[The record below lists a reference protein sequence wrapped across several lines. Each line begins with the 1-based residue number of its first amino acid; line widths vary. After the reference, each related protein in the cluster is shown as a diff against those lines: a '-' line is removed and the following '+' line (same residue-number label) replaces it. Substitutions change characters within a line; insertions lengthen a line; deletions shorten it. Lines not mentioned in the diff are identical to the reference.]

1 MQIPVS
7 VSVAIEQKIYHID
20 TPYSYAVPAR
30 WVGLAQP
37 GCRVVVPFGKGN
49 RNVVGIILSVEQ
61 GLEFDVEIK
70 SIISVLDDT
79 PLLSADQLSLL
90 QRMKQHTF
98 CTYFDALRI
107 IVPAGVHYRMI
118 DRFAL
123 ASDWEKT
130 QLSADEVQIVQYL
143 RKNGPTAA
151 QMLQKCIGI
160 TQQSNILQTMVNKGV
175 LVKQTDSKQRVQNAT
190 FKMVRFVPG
199 VDIKNIKCTP
209 KQAELLRILEDI
221 GGRASVKELCYHAGV
236 TGGVVAT
243 LVKHNILETY
253 EQTFYRRP
261 YTAQKSVDTPIA
273 LTESQQQAYLELLD
287 KFNAGQGGAALLY
300 GVTGSGKT
308 QVFLKLVDTV
318 LKQGRD
324 VIVMVPEIALTPQ
337 TLSLFHARYGEQ
349 VAVFHSAMSQGQRM
363 DEWKRVKDGKAHI
376 AVGTRSAVFA
386 PFANLGLIIMDE
398 EQEHTYKSEKSPR
411 YHARDIAKMRIA
423 QSNGLLVLASA
434 TPSIETYS
442 NALSGRYTLC
452 TLPNRYGKAV
462 LPKVVTVDMRKELL
476 AGNASP
482 ISQRL
487 TQEIDR
493 VLQAKQQVILLLNRR
508 GHNTFISCPTCGH
521 VVTCDQCSISMTY
534 HSANQSLMCHY
545 CGKTQPFTETCPSCQ
560 NGKLRY
566 MGAGTQKVEQELG
579 LLYPNAR
586 ILRMDADSTM
596 TRQSYEKNLSA
607 FAKGEYDIML
617 GTQMVAKGLDFPNV
631 TLVGVL
637 SADQSMYSEDFR
649 SFERTFSLLTQVVG
663 RAGRGEQAGMA
674 IVQTLQPDHSVVALA
689 AKQDYNAFYE
699 DEILTRKLMIYPP
712 YCDVCVLGV
721 SAAQRQTAQQTAQ
734 LVLDYIK
741 QQVAGEYKDVK
752 LIALGPVIAS
762 VPRVN
767 NKYRFRIILKCKN
780 NARFREMIHNLLCEF
795 GKRSQRDVSV
805 FADINPE
812 GLL

>member
-1 MQIPVS
+1 MQTPVS

-20 TPYSYAVPAR
+20 TPYSYAVPVHLVA
-30 WVGLAQP
+30 VAQP
-37 GCRVVVPFGKGN
+37 GCRVVVPFGKAN
-49 RNVVGIILSVEQ
+49 RNVVGIILSVERN
-61 GLEFDVEIK
+61 LVFETEIK
-70 SIISVLDDT
+70 SLISVLDDE
-79 PLLSADQLSLL
+79 PLLSADLLSLL
-90 QRMKQHTF
+90 HWTKQHTF
-98 CTYFDALRI
+98 CTYFDALRT
-107 IVPAGVHYRMI
+107 IVPAGIHYRMI

-123 ASDWEKT
+123 VPGFDVAELSD
-130 QLSADEVQIVQYL
+130 DEVLIAQYL
-143 RKNGPTAA
+143 QKNGPTAG
-151 QMLQKCIGI
+151 QMLQKCIGVRADSNLL
-160 TQQSNILQTMVNKGV
+160 QSLVKKGILT
-175 LVKQTDSKQRVQNAT
+175 KQTDSKQRVQNAT
-190 FKMVRFVPG
+190 YKMVRMVPG
-199 VDIKNIKCTP
+199 LDLKEVKCTS

-221 GGRASVKELCYHAGV
+221 GGCASVKELCYHAGV
-236 TGGVVAT
+236 TAGVVAT

-253 EQTFYRRP
+253 EQTYYRRP
-261 YTAQKSVDTPIA
+261 YSAQMGVNTPIE
-273 LTESQQQAYLELLD
+273 LTQSQQQAYSTLLD

-376 AVGTRSAVFA
+376 AVGTRSAIFA
-386 PFANLGLIIMDE
+386 PFANLGLVIMDE

-411 YHARDIAKMRIA
+411 YHARDIAKMRVA
-423 QSNGLLVLASA
+423 QNKGLLVLASA
-434 TPSIETYS
+434 TPSLETYS
-442 NALSGRYTLC
+442 NALNGRYTLC
-452 TLPNRYGKAV
+452 TLPDRYGKAV
-462 LPKVVTVDMRKELL
+462 LPQVVTVDMRKELL

-482 ISQRL
+482 ISGRL
-487 TQEIDR
+487 TEEIDR

-508 GHNTFISCPTCGH
+508 GHNTFISCPSCGH

-534 HSANQSLMCHY
+534 HSANHSLMCHY
-545 CGKTQPFTETCPSCQ
+545 CGKTEPFVETCPVCQ

-566 MGAGTQKVEQELG
+566 MGAGTQKVEQELA
-579 LLYPNAR
+579 LLFPDAR
-586 ILRMDADSTM
+586 VLRMDADSTM

-617 GTQMVAKGLDFPNV
+617 GTQMVAKGLDFSNV

-674 IVQTLQPDHSVVALA
+674 IVQTMQPDHSVVALA
-689 AKQDYNAFYE
+689 AKQDYTAFYE
-699 DEILTRKLMIYPP
+699 DEILTRKIMIYPP
-712 YCDVCVLGV
+712 YCDVCVLGI
-721 SAAQRQTAQQTAQ
+721 SAVQRQMAQQTAQ
-734 LVLDYIK
+734 SVLDYIK
-741 QQVAGEYKDVK
+741 QQVAGEYNDVK
-752 LIALGPVIAS
+752 LIALGPVIS
-762 VPRVN
+762 SIPRVN

-780 NARFREMIHNLLCEF
+780 NARFRQMIHNLLCHF
-795 GKRSQRDVSV
+795 GQKTQKDVSV